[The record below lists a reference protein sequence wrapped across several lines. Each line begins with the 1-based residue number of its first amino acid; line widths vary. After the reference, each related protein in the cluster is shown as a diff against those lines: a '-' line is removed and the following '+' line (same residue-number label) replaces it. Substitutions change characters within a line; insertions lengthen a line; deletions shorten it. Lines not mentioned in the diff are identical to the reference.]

1 MIQKSAKMRKKRMI
15 QKRSKKEQKGANK
28 NIVIIIMVFVLKK
41 INKIKS

>member
-1 MIQKSAKMRKKRMI
+1 MIQKSAKMR
-15 QKRSKKEQKGANK
+15 KKEQKGANK